1 MGKNAAKLLVNY
13 VATASVA
20 VGVYLTY
27 ALPGLVFADAGVLL
41 AVYGLVVL
49 FVQTLVGR

>member
-13 VATASVA
+13 VAMTLVS

-27 ALPGLVFADAGVLL
+27 ALPGLVFADAGVLM
-41 AVYGLVVL
+41 AVYGAAVL
-49 FVQTLVGR
+49 FVQTLVR